1 MQVPREAD
9 VHEAYARSLGKAG
22 NNYEAYIHLTYAA
35 MYANNKKLAE
45 RHFKKAK
52 SLAEKRP
59 DRAKF
64 NKLDSAYKEIKEIWD
79 KS

>member
-1 MQVPREAD
+1 
-9 VHEAYARSLGKAG
+9 
-22 NNYEAYIHLTYAA
+22 